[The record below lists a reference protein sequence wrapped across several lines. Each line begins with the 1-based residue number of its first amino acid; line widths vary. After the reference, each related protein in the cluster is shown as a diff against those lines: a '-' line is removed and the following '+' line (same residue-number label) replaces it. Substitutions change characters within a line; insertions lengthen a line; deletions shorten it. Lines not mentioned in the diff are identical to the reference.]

1 MSGDPR
7 LVREVTDV
15 SISILEKEPPIL
27 VIQAS
32 GNVATGGWT
41 NPGLSRVV
49 YVTEPEDGIQ
59 DYEFMATPPSGM
71 APDVITPVHAKDSWD
86 NPPDWIK
93 GVRVRSAT
101 NSMEEAVFLADT

>member
-27 VIQAS
+27 VVQAS
-32 GNVATGGWT
+32 GNVPTGGWT

-49 YVTEPEDGIQ
+49 YVTEPADGIQ

-71 APDVITPVHAKDSWD
+71 ATDMITPVHATDSWD
-86 NPPDWIK
+86 NPPDWLK
-93 GVRVRSAT
+93 GVRVKAAS
-101 NSMEEAVFLADT
+101 NSIEEAVLLADT

>member
-27 VIQAS
+27 VVQAS
-32 GNVATGGWT
+32 GNVPTGGWT

-49 YVTEPEDGIQ
+49 YVTEPADGIQ

-71 APDVITPVHAKDSWD
+71 ATDMITPVHAKDSWD
-86 NPPDWIK
+86 NPPDCLK
-93 GVRVRSAT
+93 GVRVKAAS
-101 NSMEEAVFLADT
+101 NSMEEAVLLADT

>member
-27 VIQAS
+27 VVQAS
-32 GNVATGGWT
+32 GTVPTGGWS

-49 YVTEPEDGIQ
+49 YVAEPADGIQ

>member
-27 VIQAS
+27 VVQAS
-32 GNVATGGWT
+32 GNVPTGGWT

-49 YVTEPEDGIQ
+49 YFTEPADGIQ

-71 APDVITPVHAKDSWD
+71 ATDMITPVHATDSWD
-86 NPPDWIK
+86 NPPDWLK
-93 GVRVRSAT
+93 GVRVKAAS
-101 NSMEEAVFLADT
+101 NSMEEAVLLADT

>member
-27 VIQAS
+27 VVQAS
-32 GNVATGGWT
+32 GNVPTGGWT

-49 YVTEPEDGIQ
+49 YVTEPADGIQ

-71 APDVITPVHAKDSWD
+71 ATDMFTPVHATDSWD
-86 NPPDWIK
+86 NPPDWLK
-93 GVRVRSAT
+93 GVRVKAAS
-101 NSMEEAVFLADT
+101 NSMEEAVLLADT